1 MVLFCGPLAAAEAD
15 SLSFS
20 GTNRRLAKE
29 KMTNKLV
36 ITFGIKLPSLAFVSP
51 TVCSYLYEPSFLRSR
66 R

>member
-36 ITFGIKLPSLAFVSP
+36 IIVGIYPAVVGDTLTNLGTFWP
-51 TVCSYLYEPSFLRSR
+51 
-66 R
+66 